1 MADSIFLKLEFI
13 AWIAFSM
20 VLPAGIYSFML
31 MRWNLSRKMV
41 LFFGALLIGLAGGSV
56 ILLQALAAYAR
67 VSPDLLD
74 DRIFLSE
81 LSVALY
87 LLPAVFAG
95 IGTNLVSHVLIRHL
109 GDAERRYDIHHE
121 TIQ

>member
-31 MRWNLSRKMV
+31 MRWSLSRKMV

-109 GDAERRYDIHHE
+109 DDAERRYDIHHE